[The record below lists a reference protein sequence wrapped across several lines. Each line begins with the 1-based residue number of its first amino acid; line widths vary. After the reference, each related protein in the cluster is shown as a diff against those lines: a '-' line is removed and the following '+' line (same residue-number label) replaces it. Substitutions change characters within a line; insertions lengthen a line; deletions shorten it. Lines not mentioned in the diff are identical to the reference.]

1 MGLPRLKVCRLQAEQ
16 TQLLL
21 SGQRLLLLL
30 EGGYSLQGLSE
41 GVAESIGAITGE
53 APCHVDAAGI
63 TEPLEHVA
71 ACVASLQALHG
82 LLEAR

>member
-1 MGLPRLKVCRLQAEQ
+1 MLQTEKAW
-16 TQLLL
+16 LGR

-41 GVAESIGAITGE
+41 GVADSIGAITGE
-53 APCHVDAAGI
+53 GPCHADAAGI
-63 TEPLEHVA
+63 TEPLEDVA

-82 LLEAR
+82 LLEAG